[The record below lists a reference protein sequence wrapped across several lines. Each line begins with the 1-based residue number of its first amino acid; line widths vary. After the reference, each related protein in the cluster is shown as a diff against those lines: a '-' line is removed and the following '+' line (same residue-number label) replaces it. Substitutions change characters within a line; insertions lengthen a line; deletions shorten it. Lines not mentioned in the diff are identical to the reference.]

1 MTLVIPKALIWVL
14 GALLVVGISAA
25 AFTAGTMLGSPAG
38 ATASPTIAASSPSS
52 AASPTPTSTPT
63 ATPTTAPTA
72 SPTTAPT
79 TVPTVAPTP
88 VRTATPTPVPTPL
101 TFTSAQGGGATTSG
115 KHTGLF
121 GLVLADAT
129 AAYNAQNRRMTV
141 AAAIPTIGSLEKP
154 SGRAWLYNDF
164 RAPAGGNVQ
173 AQIAGS
179 IRWQG
184 VLAGNGAAGAG
195 AAIKVE
201 VKVLDGSTLVA
212 SQTVHSKEVR
222 ESAMTVGGTDDV
234 DEENF
239 SFNANLQAGRLYRLQ
254 VEATCNA
261 YTGLLG
267 TVTHCVFGASDVY
280 KDGFVEW
287 TALSVRF

>member
-1 MTLVIPKALIWVL
+1 VTVVIPKALIWML

-25 AFTAGTMLGSPAG
+25 AFTAGSMFGSPAG
-38 ATASPTIAASSPSS
+38 ATATPTIAESSPSS
-52 AASPTPTSTPT
+52 PSSPTPTSTPT
-63 ATPTTAPTA
+63 ATPTITPTA

-79 TVPTVAPTP
+79 VAPTP
-88 VRTATPTPVPTPL
+88 IRTATPTPAPTPA

-115 KHTGLF
+115 KHTGIF

-129 AAYNAQNRRMTV
+129 AGYNAQTRRMSV

-173 AQIAGS
+173 AQVTGT

-195 AAIKVE
+195 ASIKVE

-222 ESAMTVGGTDDV
+222 ESAMTVGGVDDV
-234 DEENF
+234 DDENF

-261 YTGLLG
+261 YTGLIG
-267 TVTHCVFGASDVY
+267 TVTHCVFGPSDLY

>member
-1 MTLVIPKALIWVL
+1 VTVVIPKVLIWVL
-14 GALLVVGISAA
+14 GALVVVGISAA
-25 AFTAGTMLGSPAG
+25 AFTAGTIFSSPAG
-38 ATASPTIAASSPSS
+38 ATATPTIAESSPSS

-63 ATPTTAPTA
+63 A

-79 TVPTVAPTP
+79 TAPTVAPTP
-88 VRTATPTPVPTPL
+88 VRTATPTPAPTPMA
-101 TFTSAQGGGATTSG
+101 FTTAQGGGATTSG

-129 AAYNAQNRRMTV
+129 AAYNAGSRRMTV
-141 AAAIPTIGSLEKP
+141 TAAIPTIGSMEKP

-164 RAPAGGNVQ
+164 RAPTGGNVS

-195 AAIKVE
+195 SAIKVE

-212 SQTVHSKEVR
+212 SQTVHSREVR
-222 ESAMTVGGTDDV
+222 ESAMTVGGVDDV
-234 DEENF
+234 DDENF

-254 VEATCNA
+254 VETTCNA

-267 TVTHCVFGASDVY
+267 TVTHCVFGSSDVY